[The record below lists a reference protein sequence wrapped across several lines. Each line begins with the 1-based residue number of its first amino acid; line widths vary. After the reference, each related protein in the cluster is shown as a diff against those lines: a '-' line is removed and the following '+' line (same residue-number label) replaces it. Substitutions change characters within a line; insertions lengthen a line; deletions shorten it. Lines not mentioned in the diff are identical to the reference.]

1 VVCVAETD
9 GGLVVTDLRAGY
21 GRREVLHSVSFALHP
36 SKITVLLGANGAG
49 KSTTV
54 KAIVG
59 AVKVSHG
66 SVRGPGGTSIAREPA
81 GALRQGVALVPE
93 GGRVFGEFS
102 VEENLKLGGYLNKKA
117 DEELEFVFDLF
128 PVLKTRL
135 SQKAS
140 TLSGGERQMLA
151 IGRTLMSNPKVLL
164 LDEPFLGIAPI
175 LVGRIVAAIGRI
187 AREKEVPILLV
198 EQDSRALTL
207 ASEVLVLRLGEIVLR
222 EQDASELMTAAG
234 MAKLEEL
241 YIG

>member
-1 VVCVAETD
+1 MAETD

>member
-1 VVCVAETD
+1 
-9 GGLVVTDLRAGY
+9 
-21 GRREVLHSVSFALHP
+21 
-36 SKITVLLGANGAG
+36 
-49 KSTTV
+49 
-54 KAIVG
+54 
-59 AVKVSHG
+59 
-66 SVRGPGGTSIAREPA
+66 
-81 GALRQGVALVPE
+81 VPE

-117 DEELEFVFDLF
+117 NEEIDFVFDLF
-128 PVLKTRL
+128 PALKTRL
-135 SQKAS
+135 GQKAS

-175 LVGRIVAAIGRI
+175 LVGRIVGAIERI
-187 AREKEVPILLV
+187 AREKAVPILLV

-222 EQDASELMTAAG
+222 QQDAGELMTAAG
-234 MAKLEEL
+234 TARLEEL

>member
-1 VVCVAETD
+1 VVYVAEP
-9 GGLVVTDLRAGY
+9 GGLVVTELRAGY

-54 KAIVG
+54 KSIVG

-66 SVRGPGGTSIAREPA
+66 SVCGPDGAKVAR
-81 GALRQGVALVPE
+81 ALVPE
-93 GGRVFGEFS
+93 GGRVFGEIS
-102 VEENLKLGGYLNKKA
+102 VGENLKLGGYLNKKA
-117 DEELEFVFDLF
+117 DEELPFVLDLF
-128 PVLKTRL
+128 PALATRL
-135 SQKAS
+135 GQKAS

-175 LVGRIVAAIGRI
+175 LVGRIVGAIERI
-187 AREKEVPILLV
+187 AKEKAVPILLV

-222 EQDASELMTAAG
+222 QEDAGELMTAAG